1 MTLLLTTF
9 VVIALAMAGMG
20 AGLLLGRTR
29 EVRRGCGR
37 ECECVQRGTPAAE
50 QRR

>member
-9 VVIALAMAGMG
+9 IVIALAMAGMG
-20 AGLLLGRTR
+20 AGVLLGRTR

-37 ECECVQRGTPAAE
+37 ECECVRRGKTTAE
-50 QRR
+50 QRQ